1 MRMKKTGGM
10 SRPTAALGY
19 VTQRRTMNDEIFI
32 AIGILAS
39 VLGLFEFTRRM
50 IIKSHNETH
59 RVKVM
64 LEEIEELKNKLDDVH
79 KDGEYIKAGIDRL
92 EKELYKI
99 TYD

>member
-1 MRMKKTGGM
+1 
-10 SRPTAALGY
+10 
-19 VTQRRTMNDEIFI
+19 MNDEIFI